1 MMDCMPT
8 PATNYKLID
17 YNTIATV
24 SSTTTTPGPPKTPTV
39 VVGED
44 GKPPVAV
51 GPIVGGVV
59 GGVAVIALLIL
70 GLVFLLR
77 KKRNDAHN
85 QDHPRPDTHMSYI
98 SAAGAAEGDDDPQ
111 QGPAPGNNNY
121 HYQPVP
127 MQQQYPPAGY
137 DDYSGKPPYSVSTNP
152 VHDPMLSPTGSTSPR
167 QQDAAP
173 TYQPPAPKQH
183 QHQQTPGLHEMPA
196 VKGDGN
202 LNELA

>member
-8 PATNYKLID
+8 PATDYKLID
-17 YNTIATV
+17 YNTIATA
-24 SSTTTTPGPPKTPTV
+24 SSTTTTLGPPQTSTV

-44 GKPPVAV
+44 SKPSVAV

-77 KKRNDAHN
+77 KKKNDDHN
-85 QDHPRPDTHMSYI
+85 QDHQRPGTHMSYI
-98 SAAGAAEGDDDPQ
+98 SAAGAAGGDGGPQ
-111 QGPAPGNNNY
+111 QGPAPGNNY
-121 HYQPVP
+121 QYQPVP

-137 DDYSGKPPYSVSTNP
+137 DDHGGKPSYNVSTNP
-152 VHDPMLSPTGSTSPR
+152 VHEPMVSPTGSPPPR
-167 QQDAAP
+167 QQDVAP
-173 TYQPPAPKQH
+173 TYQPPAPT
-183 QHQQTPGLHEMPA
+183 QHQQTPGYHEMSA
-196 VKGDGN
+196 VKGGGN